1 MPNWCSNIVMIRGDN
16 STIQELVDFVDGGS
30 SSFSLHAIMPM
41 PIELKNGKAPERDE
55 EVAKLNEITFGAK
68 DWYDWANLNWG
79 TKWDVDAKIVS
90 DEGGV
95 MLPDY
100 RTVRFEFDSAWSPP
114 LPVYEALAKKFPN
127 TNIYAF
133 YDEPGADF
141 AGYVMYAKGEAVKE
155 RQFDSVAGKQYLAE
169 PDGDIFDFFPDE
181 GDYEEVQSATER
193 NKIAMVAMNETVN
206 KLMSKIK
213 S

>member
-1 MPNWCSNIVMIRGDN
+1 MPNWCSNVVMIRGDN
-16 STIQELVDFVDGGS
+16 DTIQELLNSVEGGGS
-30 SSFSLHAIMPM
+30 AFSLHSIMPM
-41 PIELKNGKAPERDE
+41 PTELKGGTAPERDE
-55 EVAKLNEITFGAK
+55 AVAKLNTVTFGAK

-79 TKWDVDAKIVS
+79 TKWDVNATITS

-141 AGYVMYAKGEAVKE
+141 AGYVMYADGKAVKE
-155 RQFDSVAGKQYLAE
+155 AQFESVSGRQYLAE
-169 PDGDIFDFFPDE
+169 PDNDIFDYFPDK
-181 GDYEEVQSATER
+181 DSYEEVESAAQR
-193 NKIAMVAMNETVN
+193 NKETVAAMQN
-206 KLMSKIK
+206 TLNNMMSKIK